1 MTYRGIRRAR
11 RPWRRPLAALTGVG
25 VWAGVVVGCGSGT
38 DAQAARAPIYGY
50 HVVRS
55 YPHDAAAF
63 TQGLIY
69 RDGFLY
75 ESTGLP
81 GQSSLRKVRLE
92 TGEVVQRHAV
102 PARFFAE
109 GLVDWKDELIQLT
122 WQTEV
127 GFVYQLGT
135 FAEKRTFTYRGEGW
149 GLTRDDRRLIMSDG
163 SAELRFLDPATL
175 KEISRVTVTDVGR
188 PVLELN
194 ELEYVRGEIYAN
206 VWQTDRIARINPAT
220 GRVTGWIDLAGLL
233 PAGARRSP
241 DAVLNGIAYDSA
253 ANRLFVT
260 GKLWP
265 MLYEIALGE
274 RR

>member
-1 MTYRGIRRAR
+1 MSLRVTSRDLRRRRGS
-11 RPWRRPLAALTGVG
+11 LAVL
-25 VWAGVVVGCGSGT
+25 AGLVLVAFVIGCGPAT
-38 DAQAARAPIYGY
+38 EAQAARAPIYGY
-50 HVVRS
+50 HVVHS
-55 YPHDAAAF
+55 YPHDSTAF
-63 TQGLIY
+63 TQGLLY

-75 ESTGLP
+75 ESTGLN
-81 GQSSLRKVRLE
+81 GQSTLRKVALE
-92 TGEVVQRHAV
+92 TGQVVQRHV
-102 PARFFAE
+102 VNPQFFAE

-122 WQTEV
+122 WRSQV
-127 GFVYQLGT
+127 GFIYGLDT

-149 GLTRDDRRLIMSDG
+149 GLTRDDARLIMSDG
-163 SAELRFLDPATL
+163 SAELRFLDPSTFREL
-175 KEISRVTVTDVGR
+175 SRVSVTDVGR

-206 VWQTDRIARINPAT
+206 VWQTDRIARIDPAT

-241 DAVLNGIAYDSA
+241 DAVLNGIAWDA
-253 ANRLFVT
+253 KGNRLFVT

-265 MLYEIALGE
+265 MLYEITVGE